1 MESAGGLV
9 PQLIAAGV
17 GGGIVALIGLIGVL
31 IRIFVRLGRLEKA
44 VEGLEAGLRTT
55 QDDVKGL
62 RHELNEFRQGVQDE
76 FKEVRREFQDG
87 FNMLRREFRENL
99 QRTEDRLRQEFR
111 EEIRNTEERLRDLIR
126 AESEATR
133 EATRNEIRRLT
144 DALVSHSHEPDGS
157 IRFVMPPQY
166 PGQGADGAGE

>member
-44 VEGLEAGLRTT
+44 VEGLDVGLRTT
-55 QDDVKGL
+55 QDDL
-62 RHELNEFRQGVQDE
+62 
-76 FKEVRREFQDG
+76 KE
-87 FNMLRREFRENL
+87 LRRESKEDL

-111 EEIRNTEERLRDLIR
+111 EELRNTEERLRDLIR
-126 AESEATR
+126 AECEATR
-133 EATRNEIRRLT
+133 ETTRNEIRRLT
-144 DALVSHSHEPDGS
+144 DALVSHSHDPDGS
-157 IRFVMPPQY
+157 IRFVMPPPY
-166 PGQGADGAGE
+166 PGQGSDGAGE

>member
-44 VEGLEAGLRTT
+44 VEGLEAGLKTT
-55 QDDVKGL
+55 QDDVKES
-62 RHELNEFRQGVQDE
+62 RRESQEE
-76 FKEVRREFQDG
+76 FKAVRREFQEG
-87 FNMLRREFRENL
+87 FNELRREFREDL
-99 QRTEDRLRQEFR
+99 QRTEDRLR
-111 EEIRNTEERLRDLIR
+111 EELRNTEERLRDLIR
-126 AESEATR
+126 AES

-144 DALVSHSHEPDGS
+144 DALVSHSHELDGNIKFS
-157 IRFVMPPQY
+157 IPPQY
-166 PGQGADGAGE
+166 PGQGSDGAGE

>member
-9 PQLIAAGV
+9 PQLIAAGI

-44 VEGLEAGLRTT
+44 VEGLEAGLKTT
-55 QDDVKGL
+55 QDDVK
-62 RHELNEFRQGVQDE
+62 EL
-76 FKEVRREFQDG
+76 RRESQEE
-87 FNMLRREFRENL
+87 FNKVRREFREDL
-99 QRTEDRLRQEFR
+99 QRTEDRLR

-126 AESEATR
+126 SES

-144 DALVSHSHEPDGS
+144 DALFSHSHDPDGTIKFS
-157 IRFVMPPQY
+157 VPPPY
-166 PGQGADGAGE
+166 PGQGSDGAGE

>member
-55 QDDVKGL
+55 QDDVKEL
-62 RHELNEFRQGVQDE
+62 RRESQEE
-76 FKEVRREFQDG
+76 FKAVRREFQEG
-87 FNMLRREFRENL
+87 FNELRREFREDL
-99 QRTEDRLRQEFR
+99 QRTEDRLRTEFR
-111 EEIRNTEERLRDLIR
+111 EELRNTEERLRDLIR
-126 AESEATR
+126 SES

-144 DALVSHSHEPDGS
+144 DALFSHSHEPDGTIKFS
-157 IRFVMPPQY
+157 MPPQY
-166 PGQGADGAGE
+166 PGQGSDGAGE

>member
-62 RHELNEFRQGVQDE
+62 QRGVQDE
-76 FKEVRREFQDG
+76 FKAVRREFQEG
-87 FNMLRREFRENL
+87 FNELRREFREDL

-111 EEIRNTEERLRDLIR
+111 EELRNTEERLRDLIR

-133 EATRNEIRRLT
+133 NEIRRLT
-144 DALVSHSHEPDGS
+144 DALFSHSHDPDGS
-157 IRFVMPPQY
+157 IKFSVPPQY
-166 PGQGADGAGE
+166 PGQGSDGAGE

>member
-55 QDDVKGL
+55 QDDL
-62 RHELNEFRQGVQDE
+62 
-76 FKEVRREFQDG
+76 KE
-87 FNMLRREFRENL
+87 LRRESKEDL

-111 EEIRNTEERLRDLIR
+111 EELRNTEERLRGELRNTEERLRDLIR

-133 EATRNEIRRLT
+133 NEIRRLA
-144 DALVSHSHEPDGS
+144 DALVSHSHDPDGS
-157 IRFVMPPQY
+157 IRFVMPPPY
-166 PGQGADGAGE
+166 PGQGSDGAGE

>member
-44 VEGLEAGLRTT
+44 VEGLEAGLKTT
-55 QDDVKGL
+55 QDDVK
-62 RHELNEFRQGVQDE
+62 EL
-76 FKEVRREFQDG
+76 RRESQEE
-87 FNMLRREFRENL
+87 FNKVRREFREDLQRTEDRLRQEFREDL

-111 EEIRNTEERLRDLIR
+111 EELRNTEERLRDLIR

-133 EATRNEIRRLT
+133 ETTRNEIRRLT
-144 DALVSHSHEPDGS
+144 DALVSHSHELDGS
-157 IRFVMPPQY
+157 IRFSMPPQY
-166 PGQGADGAGE
+166 PGQGSDGAGE

>member
-55 QDDVKGL
+55 QDDL
-62 RHELNEFRQGVQDE
+62 
-76 FKEVRREFQDG
+76 KE
-87 FNMLRREFRENL
+87 LRRESREDL

-111 EEIRNTEERLRDLIR
+111 EELRNTEERLRDLIR
-126 AESEATR
+126 AECEATR
-133 EATRNEIRRLT
+133 ETTRNEIRRLT
-144 DALVSHSHEPDGS
+144 DALVSHSHEPDGTIKFS
-157 IRFVMPPQY
+157 MPPQY
-166 PGQGADGAGE
+166 PGQGSDGAGE

>member
-55 QDDVKGL
+55 QDDLKEL
-62 RHELNEFRQGVQDE
+62 RRESQEE
-76 FKEVRREFQDG
+76 FKAVRREFQEG
-87 FNMLRREFRENL
+87 FNELRREFREDL

-111 EEIRNTEERLRDLIR
+111 EELRNTEERLRDLIR
-126 AESEATR
+126 AES

-144 DALVSHSHEPDGS
+144 DALVSHSHEPDGTIKFS
-157 IRFVMPPQY
+157 IPPQY
-166 PGQGADGAGE
+166 PGQGSDGAGE

>member
-87 FNMLRREFRENL
+87 FNMLRREFREDL

-133 EATRNEIRRLT
+133 NEIRRLT

-157 IRFVMPPQY
+157 IRFSVPPQY
-166 PGQGADGAGE
+166 PGQGSDGAGE

>member
-31 IRIFVRLGRLEKA
+31 LRIFVRLGRLEKA
-44 VEGLEAGLRTT
+44 VEGLEAGLKAT
-55 QDDVKGL
+55 QDDAKESQKGL
-62 RHELNEFRQGVQDE
+62 RDELNE
-76 FKEVRREFQDG
+76 
-87 FNMLRREFRENL
+87 LRREYREDL

-111 EEIRNTEERLRDLIR
+111 EELRNTEERLRDLIR

-133 EATRNEIRRLT
+133 NEIRRLT
-144 DALVSHSHEPDGS
+144 DALVSHSHDPDGS
-157 IRFVMPPQY
+157 IRFVIPPQY
-166 PGQGADGAGE
+166 PGQGSDGAGE

>member
-44 VEGLEAGLRTT
+44 VEGLEVGLRAT
-55 QDDVKGL
+55 QDDL
-62 RHELNEFRQGVQDE
+62 
-76 FKEVRREFQDG
+76 KE
-87 FNMLRREFRENL
+87 LRRESKEDL

-111 EEIRNTEERLRDLIR
+111 GELRNTEERLRGELRNTEERLRDLIR
-126 AESEATR
+126 AES

-144 DALVSHSHEPDGS
+144 DALVSHSHELDGS
-157 IRFVMPPQY
+157 IKFSIPPQY
-166 PGQGADGAGE
+166 PGQGSDGAGE

>member
-44 VEGLEAGLRTT
+44 VEGLEAGLKTT
-55 QDDVKGL
+55 QDDVK
-62 RHELNEFRQGVQDE
+62 EL
-76 FKEVRREFQDG
+76 RRESQEE
-87 FNMLRREFRENL
+87 FNKVRREFREDL

-111 EEIRNTEERLRDLIR
+111 EELRNTEERLRDLIR
-126 AESEATR
+126 AECEATR
-133 EATRNEIRRLT
+133 ETTRNEIRRLT
-144 DALVSHSHEPDGS
+144 DALVSHSHDPDGS
-157 IRFVMPPQY
+157 IRFVIPPQY
-166 PGQGADGAGE
+166 PGQGSDGAGE

>member
-44 VEGLEAGLRTT
+44 VEGLEAGLKAT
-55 QDDVKGL
+55 QDDAKESQKGL
-62 RHELNEFRQGVQDE
+62 RDELNE
-76 FKEVRREFQDG
+76 
-87 FNMLRREFRENL
+87 LRREYREDL
-99 QRTEDRLRQEFR
+99 QRTEDRLRQEL
-111 EEIRNTEERLRDLIR
+111 RNTEERLRDLIR

-133 EATRNEIRRLT
+133 NEIRRLT
-144 DALVSHSHEPDGS
+144 DALFSHSHDPDGT
-157 IRFVMPPQY
+157 IKFGMPPQY
-166 PGQGADGAGE
+166 PGQGSDGAGE

>member
-44 VEGLEAGLRTT
+44 VEGLEAGLKAT
-55 QDDVKGL
+55 QDDVKEL
-62 RHELNEFRQGVQDE
+62 RRESQEE
-76 FKEVRREFQDG
+76 FKAVRREFQEG
-87 FNMLRREFRENL
+87 FNELRREFREDL
-99 QRTEDRLRQEFR
+99 QRTEDRLRTEFR
-111 EEIRNTEERLRDLIR
+111 EELRNTEERLRDLIR
-126 AESEATR
+126 AECEATR
-133 EATRNEIRRLT
+133 ETTRNEIRRLT
-144 DALVSHSHEPDGS
+144 DALVSHSHDPDGS

-166 PGQGADGAGE
+166 PGQGSDGAGE

>member
-44 VEGLEAGLRTT
+44 VEGLEAGLKTT
-55 QDDVKGL
+55 QDDVK
-62 RHELNEFRQGVQDE
+62 EL
-76 FKEVRREFQDG
+76 RRESQEE
-87 FNMLRREFRENL
+87 FNKVRREFREDL

-111 EEIRNTEERLRDLIR
+111 EELRNTEERLRDLIR
-126 AESEATR
+126 AES

-144 DALVSHSHEPDGS
+144 DALVSHSHEPDGT
-157 IRFVMPPQY
+157 IKFGMPPQY
-166 PGQGADGAGE
+166 PGQGSDGAGE

>member
-55 QDDVKGL
+55 QDDVK
-62 RHELNEFRQGVQDE
+62 EL
-76 FKEVRREFQDG
+76 RRESQEE
-87 FNMLRREFRENL
+87 FNKVRREFREDL

-111 EEIRNTEERLRDLIR
+111 EELRNTEERLRDLIR
-126 AESEATR
+126 AECEATR
-133 EATRNEIRRLT
+133 ETTRNEIRRLT
-144 DALVSHSHEPDGS
+144 DALVSHSHDPDGS
-157 IRFVMPPQY
+157 IRFIIPPQY
-166 PGQGADGAGE
+166 PGQGSDGAGE

>member
-44 VEGLEAGLRTT
+44 VEGLEAGLKAT
-55 QDDVKGL
+55 QDDVK
-62 RHELNEFRQGVQDE
+62 ESQKGVQDE
-76 FKEVRREFQDG
+76 FKAVRREFQEG
-87 FNMLRREFRENL
+87 FNELRREFREDL

-111 EEIRNTEERLRDLIR
+111 EELRNTEERLRDLIR
-126 AESEATR
+126 SES

-144 DALVSHSHEPDGS
+144 DALVSHSHDPDGS
-157 IRFVMPPQY
+157 IRFVIPPQY
-166 PGQGADGAGE
+166 PGQGSDGAGE

>member
-44 VEGLEAGLRTT
+44 VEGLEAGLKAT
-55 QDDVKGL
+55 QDDVKEL
-62 RHELNEFRQGVQDE
+62 RRESQEE
-76 FKEVRREFQDG
+76 FKAVRREFQEG
-87 FNMLRREFRENL
+87 FNELRREFREDL

-111 EEIRNTEERLRDLIR
+111 EELRNTEERLRDLIR

-133 EATRNEIRRLT
+133 NEIRRLT
-144 DALVSHSHEPDGS
+144 DALVSHSHDPDGS
-157 IRFVMPPQY
+157 IRFVIPPQY
-166 PGQGADGAGE
+166 PGQGSDGAGE